1 MVKLNVNKIL
11 GRTLLFG
18 IIIILTVVITAD
30 NRFENAMEVY
40 HKQKKYRLAASLFK
54 ESIKDN
60 ETQKVQSYYYLGYMY
75 AKGLGVEYNIH
86 RAIYLTKQAAKKNHI
101 KAEVNLAYLYL
112 KRGISNDWKEAIK
125 WLQKASKSGDI
136 QAQKSL
142 GILYYNGKV
151 IPQDFEKSFYWLHKS
166 ASQKDNDS
174 MLYIAYLYIDGKG
187 VTQDYT
193 KAKYWFDRS
202 SSLNESQN
210 ALGVIYYKGLGV
222 KQDYIEALKYFEKSS
237 KKRNAD
243 SLKFMSI
250 IYYYGYGVKKD
261 RIKAYKYWSKYN
273 VNK

>member
-11 GRTLLFG
+11 GRTLVFG
-18 IIIILTVVITAD
+18 IIVIFTVVITAD
-30 NRFENAMEVY
+30 NRFENAIKVY
-40 HKQKKYRLAASLFK
+40 YKQKKYKLAASLFK

-60 ETQKVQSYYYLGYMY
+60 EIQKVQSYYYLGYMY
-75 AKGLGVEYNIH
+75 AKGLGVESNID

-101 KAEVNLAYLYL
+101 RAEVNLAYLYI
-112 KRGISNDWKEAIK
+112 KRGLNNDWKEAIK
-125 WLQKASKSGDI
+125 WLQKASKSGDS

-151 IPQDFEKSFYWLHKS
+151 ISQDYKKAFFWLQKS
-166 ASQKDNDS
+166 ASQKDNYA
-174 MLYIAYLYIDGKG
+174 MMYLAYLYIDAKG
-187 VTQDYT
+187 VKQDYT
-193 KAKYWFDRS
+193 KAKYWFDKS
-202 SSLNESQN
+202 SSLNESKN

-222 KQDYIEALKYFEKSS
+222 KQDYNEALKYFKESAKN
-237 KKRNAD
+237 KNPD
-243 SLKFMSI
+243 SLKYISL